1 MKINPAEMPIPKLHQ
16 YILGSV
22 SPRPISFASTV
33 DAEGNPNLAPFSFFT
48 AVGSNPPMVIFSPAR
63 SGRDNT
69 TKHTLDNVE
78 ATKEVVINIVNF
90 PIVEQMSLASSPYPK
105 GVNEFIKAGLTP
117 VASEKV
123 KPFRV
128 KESIVSMECIV
139 RDVIH
144 TGDKGGSGN
153 IVLCEIVLM
162 HIDDAILDADGKM
175 DPYKMDLVARMGGE
189 YYARIIPSSIFVLPQ
204 PKTEVGIGVDALP
217 AFARD
222 SHQLSGNDLGK
233 LGSQQA
239 LPTEAELIAAQQQLT
254 SDASSESICALA
266 ASLIREGNVRMALAV
281 LFAVATYKG

>member
-117 VASEKV
+117 VASEIV

-144 TGDKGGSGN
+144 TGDKGGAGN

-233 LGSQQA
+233 LGSQQT